1 MKSLSAKW
9 YLSAISLAIVLAGYS
24 QYLWQYNFQDL
35 PLLKAQPPGVSLLLI
50 GFASAFVF
58 WLFAPWKVNADKWLK
73 LAVGLLVLTW
83 AIVLITSLVH
93 EDLFTHGVWTYTPI
107 LLMLT
112 LKSPTLAETHF
123 AIVFT
128 GWLLVG
134 VLVLT
139 RMLEI
144 MGVLDIAFI
153 GQGMIAY
160 EPQHYWL
167 PFSGWLGPEFRWPG
181 PMGHNAMTGVIGAY
195 LIVIGVA
202 IRAKTGV
209 SFAIVGVITMLLT
222 SSRVSFV
229 AAAIGVA
236 IVLFL
241 GNNRLSCRVSWRA
254 RSTLVLVVAAIAAG
268 VALIFSPNLTGRTSY
283 WPAFVDLWRG
293 SPWIGVGETG
303 KTLGGSSVSGTN
315 AHNIFLDT
323 GALYGVLPLLTMT
336 AALAILV
343 FICVRAARAGQV
355 LSFSIVTVFLVIGLT
370 QADHGW
376 TEPSQPWWLL
386 VLAAFMASAANNR
399 TGLICEGV
407 VESP

>member
-9 YLSAISLAIVLAGYS
+9 YLSAISLAIVLAGYV
-24 QYLWQYNFQDL
+24 QYLWQYNFQNL
-35 PLLKAQPPGVSLLLI
+35 LLLKSQPPGVSVLLI
-50 GFASAFVF
+50 GFATAFVF
-58 WLFAPWKVNADKWLK
+58 WLFVPWKVNADKWLK
-73 LAVGLLVLTW
+73 LAIGLLVLTW

-112 LKSPTLAETHF
+112 LKSPTLEETHF
-123 AIVFT
+123 AIAFT

-144 MGVLDIAFI
+144 IGVLDIAFI

-167 PFSGWLGPEFRWPG
+167 PFSGWLGPEYRWPG

-202 IRAKTGV
+202 SRAKTGV
-209 SFAIVGVITMLLT
+209 LFAIVGVITMLLT

-236 IVLFL
+236 IVLLL
-241 GNNRLSCRVSWRA
+241 GNNRLARKVSWRA
-254 RSTLVLVVAAIAAG
+254 RGTLVLMVATISAG
-268 VALIFSPNLTGRTSY
+268 AALIVSPNLTGRTSY
-283 WPAFVDLWRG
+283 WPAFVDLWLS

-303 KTLGGSSVSGTN
+303 KALGDSSISGTN

-323 GALYGVLPLLTMT
+323 LALYGVLPLLSMM
-336 AALAILV
+336 AALATMV
-343 FICVRAARAGQV
+343 FICTRAAMAGQV
-355 LSFSIVTVFLVIGLT
+355 LPLAIVTVFLVIGLT

-376 TEPSQPWWLL
+376 IGPSEPWWLL
-386 VLAAFMASAANNR
+386 VLAAFMASAANDR
-399 TGLICEGV
+399 SVLISKKI
-407 VESP
+407 VEVR